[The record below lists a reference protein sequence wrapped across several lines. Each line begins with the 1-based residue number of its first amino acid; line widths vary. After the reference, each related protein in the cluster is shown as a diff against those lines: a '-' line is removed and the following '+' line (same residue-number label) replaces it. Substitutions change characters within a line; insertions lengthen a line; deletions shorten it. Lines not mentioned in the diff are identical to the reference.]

1 MNTTIFLPSDI
12 NSTVKAV
19 KSRFKNVFN
28 HFSPVKVVVVLFVCV
43 CVCVCVV
50 FVLVFGVNFYF
61 NELNENSNEQ
71 TIN

>member
-28 HFSPVKVVVVLFVCV
+28 HFSPVKVVVVCV
-43 CVCVCVV
+43 CVCVW
-50 FVLVFGVNFYF
+50 FLLFFGVNFYF
-61 NELNENSNEQ
+61 NELNENSK
-71 TIN
+71 